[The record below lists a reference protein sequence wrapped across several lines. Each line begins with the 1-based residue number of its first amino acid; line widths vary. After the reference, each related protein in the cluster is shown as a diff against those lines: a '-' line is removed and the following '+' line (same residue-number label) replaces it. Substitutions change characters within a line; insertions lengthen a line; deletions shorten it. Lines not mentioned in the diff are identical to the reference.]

1 MPFTMKEM
9 RRRQRAISQLLESER
24 LEALLLIG
32 DENRTNHFCGDLRY
46 YTNHLIFASRSVGLI
61 FPNAEPVI
69 LTGSENQR
77 KGAAQRGF
85 IKDSRMSED
94 FLTDLIAL
102 LRERRISTGRIGA
115 NLEMLPTAW
124 YIRLRQEFPHA
135 EWVETH
141 ERIMQIRSQRSQEE
155 IDIYRKGAALGDGGF
170 EAALKVIRPG
180 VTEYEVAAEIE
191 QYARARG
198 TESHFT
204 LLGSGKFKL
213 DNSMVS
219 FPPPPPSSRQI
230 ESGDSVSMEISPRYE
245 GYWTQLVRTVN
256 VGRANSDLEKIH
268 RICCNAIR
276 KGLEEFRPGK
286 TIKDVVLAMKAYVIG
301 AGYLLVPP
309 LGHISG
315 IDLLEGRVAQQNEMV
330 LEPGMS
336 VILHPTVSTP
346 DHKSNFFW
354 GETYWV
360 THDGYERLH
369 RTGDELLTLS

>member
-9 RRRQRAISQLLESER
+9 GRRQRAISQLLESER
-24 LEALLLIG
+24 LEALFLIG

-46 YTNHLIFASRSVGLI
+46 YTNHLIFASRSVALI

-77 KGAAQRGF
+77 KSAAQRGF
-85 IKDSRMSED
+85 IKDSRVSED
-94 FLTDLIAL
+94 FLTNLIAL
-102 LRERRISTGRIGA
+102 LRERRISTGRIGV
-115 NLEMLPTAW
+115 NLEMLPTVW
-124 YIRLRQEFPHA
+124 YIRLRQEFPHV

-141 ERIMQIRSQRSQEE
+141 ERIIQIRSQRSQEE

-198 TESHFT
+198 AEGHFT

-213 DNSMVS
+213 DNSMLS

-230 ESGDSVSMEISPRYE
+230 EFGDSVSMEISPRYE
-245 GYWTQLVRTVN
+245 GYWTQLVRTAN

-268 RICCNAIR
+268 RICCNTIR

-286 TIKDVVLAMKAYVIG
+286 TIKDVVLAMKTYVIG
-301 AGYLLVPP
+301 TGYLLAPP

-346 DHKSNFFW
+346 DNKSNFFW
-354 GETYWV
+354 GETYLV

-369 RTGDELLTLS
+369 RTGDELLTL

>member
-1 MPFTMKEM
+1 MEEM
-9 RRRQRAISQLLESER
+9 GRRQRAISQLLESEK

-46 YTNHLIFASRSVGLI
+46 YTNHLIFASRSVALL
-61 FPNAEPVI
+61 FPKAEPII

-85 IKDSRMSED
+85 IKDSRVSED

-102 LRERRISTGRIGA
+102 LKERGILTGRIGV

-124 YIRLRQEFPHA
+124 YIRLRQEFPYV

-141 ERIMQIRSQRSQEE
+141 ERIIQIRLQRSHEE
-155 IDIYRKGAALGDGGF
+155 TDIYRKGAALGDGAF
-170 EAALKVIRPG
+170 EAALKVIRAG
-180 VTEYEVAAEIE
+180 VTEYEVTAEIE
-191 QYARARG
+191 KYARARG
-198 TESHFT
+198 AESHFT
-204 LLGSGKFKL
+204 LLGSGRFKL
-213 DNSMVS
+213 DSRKVP
-219 FPPPPPSSRQI
+219 FPPPPASSRQI
-230 ESGDSVSMEISPRYE
+230 EPGDSVSMEISPRYE

-256 VGRANSDLEKIH
+256 VGQANPDLEKIH

-276 KGLEEFRPGK
+276 KGLEELRPGK
-286 TIKDVVLAMKAYVIG
+286 TVKDVVLAMKAYVN
-301 AGYLLVPP
+301 ATGYLLVPP

-315 IDLLEGRVAQQNEMV
+315 IDLLEGRVAEQNEMV
-330 LEPGMS
+330 LKSGTS

-346 DHKSNFFW
+346 DHKTNFFW
-354 GETYWV
+354 GETYLV

-369 RTGDELLTLS
+369 RTGDELLTLP

>member
-9 RRRQRAISQLLESER
+9 GRRQRAISQLLESER
-24 LEALLLIG
+24 LEALFLIG

-46 YTNHLIFASRSVGLI
+46 YTNHLIFASRSVALI

-77 KGAAQRGF
+77 KSAAQRGF
-85 IKDSRMSED
+85 IKDSRVSED
-94 FLTDLIAL
+94 FLKDLIAL
-102 LRERRISTGRIGA
+102 LRERRISTGRIGV

-124 YIRLRQEFPHA
+124 YIRLRQEFLHV
-135 EWVETH
+135 EWVEIH
-141 ERIMQIRSQRSQEE
+141 ERIIQIRSQRSQEE

-198 TESHFT
+198 AEGHFT

-213 DNSMVS
+213 DNSMLS

-230 ESGDSVSMEISPRYE
+230 EFGDSVSMEISPRYE
-245 GYWTQLVRTVN
+245 GYWTQLVRTAN

-268 RICCNAIR
+268 RICCNTIR

-301 AGYLLVPP
+301 TGYLLAPP

-346 DHKSNFFW
+346 DNKSNFFW
-354 GETYWV
+354 GETYLV

-369 RTGDELLTLS
+369 RTGDELLTL

>member
-9 RRRQRAISQLLESER
+9 GRRQRAISQLLESER

-46 YTNHLIFASRSVGLI
+46 YTDHLIFASRSVGLI

-85 IKDSRMSED
+85 IKDSRVSED

-102 LRERRISTGRIGA
+102 LRERRISTGRIGV

-124 YIRLRQEFPHA
+124 CIRLRQEFPHV

-141 ERIMQIRSQRSQEE
+141 EHIIQIRSQRSQEE

-198 TESHFT
+198 AEAHFT

-213 DNSMVS
+213 DNSMLS

-230 ESGDSVSMEISPRYE
+230 EFGDSVSMEISPRYE

-268 RICCNAIR
+268 RICCNAIK
-276 KGLEEFRPGK
+276 KGLEEFKPGK
-286 TIKDVVLAMKAYVIG
+286 TIKDVVLAMKVYVIG
-301 AGYLLVPP
+301 TGYLLAPP

-346 DHKSNFFW
+346 DNKSNFFW
-354 GETYWV
+354 GETYLV

-369 RTGDELLTLS
+369 RTGDELLTL